1 MHVISKEMKRW
12 QRWFVVHVQRVCA
25 CQFIVF
31 SKPKKKRLDFHNVPE
46 ECPPLPD
53 FPSSLLEE
61 NKRTELPRELPV
73 DVVSQAIS
81 TINATNDEDE
91 DGELRVIGVAL
102 LIVI

>member
-1 MHVISKEMKRW
+1 MSYMSNEP
-12 QRWFVVHVQRVCA
+12 VHVSLLY
-25 CQFIVF
+25 F
-31 SKPKKKRLDFHNVPE
+31 SKPKKKRLDFNNVLE

-61 NKRTELPRELPV
+61 NKRSELPV

-81 TINATNDEDE
+81 TIGATNDEDE
-91 DGELRVIGVAL
+91 GGELRTTGVAL

>member
-1 MHVISKEMKRW
+1 MSYMSNEP
-12 QRWFVVHVQRVCA
+12 VHVSLLY
-25 CQFIVF
+25 F
-31 SKPKKKRLDFHNVPE
+31 SKPKKKRLDFNNVLE

-61 NKRTELPRELPV
+61 NKRSELPRELPV

-81 TINATNDEDE
+81 TIRATNDEDE
-91 DGELRVIGVAL
+91 GGELRTTGVAL